1 MNNEKLT
8 RDRGLE
14 TGVNLKTKTQ
24 NLKPK
29 QNRSFCCIRAEPRKP
44 AKLESDG
51 MQGVKE
57 RPKEATLTTMQTTLY
72 GCGLEGGDRPRAKRG
87 GMPRIMNSE

>member
-1 MNNEKLT
+1 MSL
-8 RDRGLE
+8 
-14 TGVNLKTKTQ
+14 VLKTVGFE
-24 NLKPK
+24 
-29 QNRSFCCIRAEPRKP
+29 RIRAEPRKP

-72 GCGLEGGDRPRAKRG
+72 GCGLEGGDRPRAERG
-87 GMPRIMNSE
+87 GMPKKLLDIRF

>member
-1 MNNEKLT
+1 MHIVNSQINLAEVADCVRVSSIRKL
-8 RDRGLE
+8 R
-14 TGVNLKTKTQ
+14 
-24 NLKPK
+24 
-29 QNRSFCCIRAEPRKP
+29 FACIRAEPRKP

-72 GCGLEGGDRPRAKRG
+72 GCGLEGGDRPRA
-87 GMPRIMNSE
+87 